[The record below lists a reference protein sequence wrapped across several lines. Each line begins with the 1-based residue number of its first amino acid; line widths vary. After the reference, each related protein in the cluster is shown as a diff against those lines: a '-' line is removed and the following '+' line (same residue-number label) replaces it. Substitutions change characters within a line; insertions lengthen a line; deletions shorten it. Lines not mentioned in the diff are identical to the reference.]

1 MRQKQAARKPGP
13 LLSRLDE
20 MADEEEEYPADGGW
34 SYARFIENLGI
45 QPPYRWIAGLEGV
58 ARTTLEVPVRL
69 EYSHPFL
76 EPACVS
82 PTVAEGGLYD
92 GAEGAPAT

>member
-1 MRQKQAARKPGP
+1 
-13 LLSRLDE
+13 